1 MVIRDLNRDQ
11 LEQIKQSYYTQKRYP
26 LGVSYGELASIDSL
40 VSDKEVFDEYDGV
53 DFVEEDFWE

>member
-1 MVIRDLNRDQ
+1 MVIRDLNRNQ
-11 LEQIKQSYYTQKRYP
+11 LEQIKQSYYIQKRYP

-53 DFVEEDFWE
+53 DFVE